1 MGKTTKATRTMRIIA
16 GKAKGRSLKVPK
28 DVSRPTTDRVRES
41 VFGQL
46 SEFLPEARVLDL
58 FAGSGGLGLEALS
71 RGANSCVFVDQHRG
85 ACRVIEQNL
94 QKTDLK
100 NGRVIA
106 QDVISFLKSEQEPYD
121 LIFADPP
128 YADGLKDLAAELV
141 ALDAW
146 RRWLS
151 PEGYFIVERESTGE
165 IPPADCLELVRKK
178 DYGRSRILIYQLRE

>member
-1 MGKTTKATRTMRIIA
+1 MRIIA
-16 GKAKGRSLKVPK
+16 GKAKGRSLKVPR

-100 NGRVIA
+100 NGRVIS

-146 RRWLS
+146 KRWLS
-151 PEGYFIVERESTGE
+151 PEGYLIVERESTGE
-165 IPPADCLELVRKK
+165 IPSADCLELVRKK